1 VNLRA
6 YRRETAFRT
15 VEGLSSEEM
24 VERFRGAILHRA
36 RRIASRTGNPPLVAV
51 EDLVGYGVIGLLEA
65 FERYDGDSGT
75 DFETFGNRHVTGR
88 MIDAVRGAAV
98 HTRRDRRAA
107 RAVGHAT
114 AAASA
119 AAGRPATHT
128 EVAHTLA
135 VNMDEY
141 WRTRSYA
148 DGVALVSLE
157 ELEDADF
164 DALVCPPEA
173 PERMSEHDALEVLKD
188 CIGRLRQRDREMVV
202 LFYARECSL
211 AEIAAVYG
219 VTVSRVS
226 QILTEARERM
236 RRMLSTPAKEHNH
249 HMEGAA

>member
-1 VNLRA
+1 MNLRA
-6 YRRETAFRT
+6 YRRESAYRT

-24 VERFRGAILHRA
+24 VERFRSAILHRA
-36 RRIASRTGNPPLVAV
+36 RRIALRTGNPPLVPV

-65 FERYDGDSGT
+65 FERYDADTGT

-107 RAVGHAT
+107 RAVNR
-114 AAASA
+114 AAAEVSA
-119 AAGRPATHT
+119 AMGRPASHA
-128 EVAHTLA
+128 EVARKLD
-135 VNMDEY
+135 VGMDDY

-148 DGVALVSLE
+148 DGVELVSMEDLE
-157 ELEDADF
+157 VDDF
-164 DALVCPPEA
+164 EALVCPAEA
-173 PERMSEHDALEVLKD
+173 PERMSEHDALAALKD

-219 VTVSRVS
+219 VSVSRVS

-236 RRMLSTPAKEHNH
+236 RRMLATPHAAT
-249 HMEGAA
+249 MEGAA